1 MATSKDL
8 VKIID
13 TGDNSPVVFEK
24 MGELKGVLNQTPNKA
39 WVKNHPF
46 ASGVVYLPIDKV
58 EAMLDMIFQQ
68 WRVEILSISQ
78 LAQSICCTVRLHYL
92 NPITKE
98 WSYHDGVGAVPLKT
112 NKGATA
118 ADLSAIKSDAVATG
132 APAAKSFAI
141 KDAAEHLGK
150 LFGRD
155 LNRKDTVAYQN
166 LFETKEKELKEAEEA
181 AINEA
186 LNTMKDMTDMVELQ
200 KFFMHLPKKIM
211 MAETVRAAKDIAKNR
226 ILKASK
232 GVNDEN

>member
-8 VKIID
+8 VKMVD
-13 TGDNSPVVFEK
+13 KGGDSSVVFEE
-24 MGELKGVLNQTPNKA
+24 MGELKSVLNQEPNKA

-46 ASGVVYLPIDKV
+46 AQGVVYLPIDKV
-58 EAMLDMIFQQ
+58 ETMLDMIFQQ

-78 LAQSICCTVRLHYL
+78 LAQSICCTIRLHYL

-112 NKGATA
+112 DKGFSA
-118 ADLSAIKSDAVATG
+118 ADLSHIKSDAVATG

-155 LNRKDTVAYQN
+155 LNRKDAVAYMN
-166 LFETKEKELKEAEEA
+166 LYAPEETNWKKELGEAKSLDELRKVWNKMPKELQSEKEMIELKDA
-181 AINEA
+181 
-186 LNTMKDMTDMVELQ
+186 MKISLE
-200 KFFMHLPKKIM
+200 
-211 MAETVRAAKDIAKNR
+211 
-226 ILKASK
+226 
-232 GVNDEN
+232 

>member
-8 VKIID
+8 VKMVD
-13 TGDNSPVVFEK
+13 DGGDSPLVFEK
-24 MGELKGVLNQTPNKA
+24 MGELKSVLNQEPNKA

-46 ASGVVYLPIDKV
+46 AQGVVYLPIDKV
-58 EAMLDMIFQQ
+58 ETMLDMIFQQ

-78 LAQSICCTVRLHYL
+78 LAQSICCTIRLHYL

-112 NKGATA
+112 DKGFSA
-118 ADLSAIKSDAVATG
+118 ADLSHIKSDAVATG

-155 LNRKDTVAYQN
+155 LNRKDAVAYMN
-166 LFETKEKELKEAEEA
+166 LYAPEETDWKKELGEAKSLDELRKVWNKMPKELQSEKEMIELKDA
-181 AINEA
+181 
-186 LNTMKDMTDMVELQ
+186 MKISLE
-200 KFFMHLPKKIM
+200 
-211 MAETVRAAKDIAKNR
+211 
-226 ILKASK
+226 
-232 GVNDEN
+232 

>member
-8 VKIID
+8 IKIVD
-13 TGDNSPVVFEK
+13 SGDNSPLLFEK
-24 MGELKGVLNQTPNKA
+24 MGELKEILNQNPNKA

-46 ASGVVYLPIDKV
+46 AQGVLYLPIDKV
-58 EAMLDMIFQQ
+58 ETMLDMIFQQ

-112 NKGATA
+112 DKGFSA
-118 ADLSAIKSDAVATG
+118 ADLSHIKSDAVTTG

-155 LNRKDTVAYQN
+155 LNRKDTVAYKSLYGNASDEDWVAELESVKSLDELRKIWNKIPKEIQAD
-166 LFETKEKELKEAEEA
+166 EEVIATK
-181 AINEA
+181 
-186 LNTMKDMTDMVELQ
+186 NTMKT
-200 KFFMHLPKKIM
+200 K
-211 MAETVRAAKDIAKNR
+211 
-226 ILKASK
+226 LK
-232 GVNDEN
+232 

>member
-8 VKIID
+8 IKIID
-13 TGDNSPVVFEK
+13 SGDNSPLLFEK
-24 MGELKGVLNQTPNKA
+24 MGEMKEILNQNPNKA

-46 ASGVVYLPIDKV
+46 AQGVLYLPIDKV
-58 EAMLDMIFQQ
+58 ETMLDMIFQQ
-68 WRVEILSISQ
+68 WRVEILSINQ

-112 NKGATA
+112 DKGFSA
-118 ADLSAIKSDAVATG
+118 ADLSHIKSDAVATG

-155 LNRKDTVAYQN
+155 LNRKDTVAYKSLYGNASDEDWVAELESAKN
-166 LFETKEKELKEAEEA
+166 LDELR
-181 AINEA
+181 
-186 LNTMKDMTDMVELQ
+186 
-200 KFFMHLPKKIM
+200 KIWNKIP
-211 MAETVRAAKDIAKNR
+211 KDIQADEEIIATKNSMK
-226 ILKASK
+226 INLK
-232 GVNDEN
+232 

>member
-8 VKIID
+8 VKLVD
-13 TGDNSPVVFEK
+13 TGGSSPVTFEK
-24 MGELKGVLNQTPNKA
+24 MGELKSVLNQNPNKA

-58 EAMLDMIFQQ
+58 ETMLDMIFQQ
-68 WRVEILSISQ
+68 WRVEILSINQ

-92 NPITKE
+92 NPVTKE

-112 NKGATA
+112 DKGFSA
-118 ADLSAIKSDAVATG
+118 ADLSHIKSDAVATG

-155 LNRKDTVAYQN
+155 LNRKDAVAYMN
-166 LFETKEKELKEAEEA
+166 LYAPEETNWKKELEEA
-181 AINEA
+181 KSLDELRKVWNK
-186 LNTMKDMTDMVELQ
+186 MPKELQ
-200 KFFMHLPKKIM
+200 SDKEMIELKDNMKKSL
-211 MAETVRAAKDIAKNR
+211 E
-226 ILKASK
+226 
-232 GVNDEN
+232 

>member
-13 TGDNSPVVFEK
+13 TGDNSPIVFEK
-24 MGELKGVLNQTPNKA
+24 MGELKGVLNQNPSKV

-46 ASGVVYLPIDKV
+46 VKDVVYLPIDKV
-58 EAMLDMIFQQ
+58 ETMLDMIFQQ
-68 WRVEILSISQ
+68 WRVEVLNINQ

-92 NPITKE
+92 NPVTNQ
-98 WSYHDGVGAVPLKT
+98 WSFHDGIGAVPLKT
-112 NKGATA
+112 DKGFSA
-118 ADLSAIKSDAVATG
+118 ADLAHIKSDAVAAG

-166 LFETKEKELKEAEEA
+166 LFETKEKELEEAEEA

-226 ILKASK
+226 ILKVSK

>member
-8 VKIID
+8 VKLVD
-13 TGDNSPVVFEK
+13 TGGNSPVTFEK
-24 MGELKGVLNQTPNKA
+24 MGELKSVLNQNPNKA
-39 WVKNHPF
+39 WIKSHPI
-46 ASGVVYLPIDKV
+46 AKDVVYLPIDKV
-58 EAMLDMIFQQ
+58 ETMLDMIFQQ

-78 LAQSICCTVRLHYL
+78 LAQSICCTVRLHYF

-155 LNRKDTVAYQN
+155 LNRKDAVAYTN
-166 LFETKEKELKEAEEA
+166 LYAPEEVDWKKELGSAETLDELRKVWNKMPKEAQANEELIKLKEAMKVALEE
-181 AINEA
+181 E
-186 LNTMKDMTDMVELQ
+186 
-200 KFFMHLPKKIM
+200 
-211 MAETVRAAKDIAKNR
+211 
-226 ILKASK
+226 
-232 GVNDEN
+232 